1 MFLDRDDLD
10 THELG
15 HASLSKL
22 IAPIVDSGNATAPT
36 FARCVLRFAS
46 SLSISN
52 TCQGLQ

>member
-1 MFLDRDDLD
+1 MFLDRDDLE

-22 IAPIVDSGNATAPT
+22 IGPIVDSGNATAPI
-36 FARCVLRFAS
+36 FARCVLRIAS
-46 SLSISN
+46 ALSVPN